1 MKKSQVTIFIIIA
14 VIVLILTT
22 SIFLLN
28 KDKTKEN
35 QINPETNEIYSYVVN
50 CIKNS
55 GEQSIE
61 EFGNKSKIYFN
72 KNQENSL
79 LYSRKNFEKEISPLM
94 VKNSEE
100 CLNKI
105 SSSFSDYE
113 INKKNPSFTTK
124 IEDNKIFFSLILPLT
139 IKKQDKIYELR
150 EFNDIEVLIRL
161 GIINRAIYEI
171 IDEKKLHP
179 NSICITCI
187 GEIAEKYNLY
197 IGLEYIDNS
206 SIKFIIKDEN
216 SIINQKSYEF
226 KFINEY

>member
-1 MKKSQVTIFIIIA
+1 
-14 VIVLILTT
+14 
-22 SIFLLN
+22 
-28 KDKTKEN
+28 
-35 QINPETNEIYSYVVN
+35 
-50 CIKNS
+50 
-55 GEQSIE
+55 
-61 EFGNKSKIYFN
+61 
-72 KNQENSL
+72 
-79 LYSRKNFEKEISPLM
+79 M

-171 IDEKKLHP
+171 IDDQKLHP

-206 SIKFIIKDEN
+206 SIQFIIKDEN
-216 SIINQKSYEF
+216 SIINQKYYEF

>member
-150 EFNDIEVLIRL
+150 EFNDIEVL
-161 GIINRAIYEI
+161 
-171 IDEKKLHP
+171 
-179 NSICITCI
+179 
-187 GEIAEKYNLY
+187 
-197 IGLEYIDNS
+197 
-206 SIKFIIKDEN
+206 
-216 SIINQKSYEF
+216 
-226 KFINEY
+226 